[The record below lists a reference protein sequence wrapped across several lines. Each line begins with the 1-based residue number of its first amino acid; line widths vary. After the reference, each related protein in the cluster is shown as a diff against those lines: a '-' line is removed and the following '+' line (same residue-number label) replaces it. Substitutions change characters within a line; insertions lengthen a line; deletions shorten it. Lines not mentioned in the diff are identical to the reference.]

1 MQRGSDEEEKRNI
14 ELALNSFAVAIKSK
28 DATTSDLASAYKG
41 IGNCFALMGE
51 HNSALFNLKLAAD
64 IDPNTYFI
72 WHDVFLAYMQLG
84 RTDAESIDAA
94 EDALSRA
101 KKELP
106 LLSKNKIDQLERL
119 FVRYKAGSVAPH

>member
-1 MQRGSDEEEKRNI
+1 
-14 ELALNSFAVAIKSK
+14 
-28 DATTSDLASAYKG
+28 
-41 IGNCFALMGE
+41 MGE